1 MCCEKN
7 AYHSSG
13 SGPADVMKIF
23 KVLNCH
29 DAMIKYVMLIKAQ
42 HCSNHQSVIIA
53 VVFTLFNKLA
63 YWHNQH
69 AGKQAT

>member
-1 MCCEKN
+1 
-7 AYHSSG
+7 
-13 SGPADVMKIF
+13 MKIF